1 VLASL
6 GADGAVLVDDKG
18 PLHGEAPVGSLVSA
32 VGAGDAMLAGF
43 LAAGGAGPAALRNGL
58 VWAAAQVQHE
68 GTLYRDNGTEIA
80 VTLHDDVDRERVLAH
95 PSAPPPGAAPVDPR
109 ADR

>member
-1 VLASL
+1 
-6 GADGAVLVDDKG
+6 
-18 PLHGEAPVGSLVSA
+18 
-32 VGAGDAMLAGF
+32 MLAGF